1 LIYTLHILGLVLSG
15 YLLWRG
21 AEFLVSSAAHIAR
34 GFGISELVV
43 GLTIVAMGTS
53 APELAV
59 SVTAALSGEG
69 AVALGNVVGSNIFN
83 LGIVLG
89 GAAFLTPLK
98 FNRTVLYRDGG
109 ILTLSTLVLGIVFL
123 KDGVLDRTEGSMM
136 LGLMACYLLF
146 LAHKRSDGV
155 EESHE
160 DDDGTD
166 ERSVSQDLGLMAV
179 GLAMVVG
186 GGKLLVSC
194 AVILATDLLGIE
206 PWLISVT
213 IVAAGTS
220 APEMVTTLSAV
231 RRGHHN
237 MAIGGL
243 FGSDIFNVLLVL
255 GTASVAAPLTELAE
269 YRDSVF
275 IMGGTVL
282 ATLVFCQL
290 RGGLGRGGGT
300 LILAVALSRWILDAL
315 GV

>member
-1 LIYTLHILGLVLSG
+1 LIYTLHILGLILSG

-21 AEFLVSSAAHIAR
+21 AEFLVGSAAHIAR
-34 GFGISELVV
+34 GFGISQLVV

-59 SVTAALSGEG
+59 SVTASLSGEG

-89 GAAFLTPLK
+89 GAALLTPLK

-109 ILTLSTLVLGIVFL
+109 ILTLSTLVLGIFFL
-123 KDGVLDRTEGSMM
+123 SDGVLDRVEGSMM
-136 LGLMACYLLF
+136 LGLMACYLLY
-146 LAHKRSDGV
+146 LAYKRSDGV
-155 EESHE
+155 EESAEE
-160 DDDGTD
+160 DDDD
-166 ERSVSQDLGLMAV
+166 RSIPQDLAWMALGLV
-179 GLAMVVG
+179 MVVS

-220 APEMVTTLSAV
+220 APEMVTTLTAV

-255 GTASVAAPLTELAE
+255 GTASVAAPLVDLGE

-282 ATLVFCQL
+282 ATLVYCQV
-290 RGGLGRGGGT
+290 RGGLSRVGGT
-300 LILAVALSRWILDAL
+300 LILVVALSRWVLDAL